1 MKNFCTV
8 RLSYAL
14 TWLGHPI
21 TIPSDY
27 KDKDGNKYIIKCS
40 TMKKYLYDKYGK
52 GTKIYSLIVYKK
64 DPKIIIRKSSIKYI
78 QASFSSKI
86 ADSRMLLAI
95 SILLSMVK

>member
-40 TMKKYLYDKYGK
+40 TMKKYLEDKYGE
-52 GTKIYSLIVYKK
+52 GTEI
-64 DPKIIIRKSSIKYI
+64 
-78 QASFSSKI
+78 
-86 ADSRMLLAI
+86 
-95 SILLSMVK
+95 

>member
-40 TMKKYLYDKYGK
+40 TMKNTYTINMEREQKSTVLLF
-52 GTKIYSLIVYKK
+52 TK
-64 DPKIIIRKSSIKYI
+64 KIQR
-78 QASFSSKI
+78 
-86 ADSRMLLAI
+86 
-95 SILLSMVK
+95 